1 MPVYNV
7 YWKAIKPNGSSHTGG
22 KTVIAHNP
30 WMAENQVKAEV
41 QQRWPDANVFVT
53 YIKER

>member
-53 YIKER
+53 DIKER